1 MTQQKKTPAAAKP
14 RAGAKPGSSAE
25 PRASKAAADAAVE
38 GVAVED
44 VSIEDTAVE
53 GASIEDIAVEDAT
66 AEDSAARDSA
76 LEDVPIEDTVIEDV
90 PVEDVSVEDVAVEDV
105 SVEDV
110 PVEDTAVEDVPVEDV
125 PAQDNPTEEARSE
138 QNGAADEP
146 IQAPAADAVE
156 PGAGHSPGALPG
168 PAELPSVLPGAK
180 AEDPIILAAPSPGA
194 DPGFAGSVTG
204 MTPVIPTADPEQ
216 EPVFAAAGGWE
227 PHGSPARTNGKV
239 SGSGN
244 GKASGKDAPDANA
257 DASNGTDKGS
267 EHRSARRE
275 REEGPEPAAAL
286 TADRLLAKSA
296 APPVG
301 GWRLWL
307 YNASFGYINVGDSDR
322 VRIQRA
328 MEHRIAVRL
337 GQRTRYVPVLSRKG
351 GVGKTTVTT
360 LLGMALADLREDRVI
375 AMDANPDRGTLSDRS
390 PGRADFTARQL
401 VNDRFDV
408 SSFSQLSH
416 YVAREGSRLD
426 VLASDTDPAVAHA
439 FDDADYRAVTDILG
453 RYYSIVLTD
462 SGTGMV
468 HSVMAG
474 TLEKA
479 DAVVLVSGGSVDE
492 ARLASETL
500 SWLEAHGRHD
510 LVAKAIVVINM
521 SGGEG
526 TEVNIN
532 EIEDHFRSRVRNVL
546 RIPYDRHLAE
556 GSRVRLD
563 ALRPATRAAVVELAA
578 LVVDELQAG

>member
-1 MTQQKKTPAAAKP
+1 MPSSGAAK
-14 RAGAKPGSSAE
+14 
-25 PRASKAAADAAVE
+25 AAVE
-38 GVAVED
+38 DTTVED
-44 VSIEDTAVE
+44 VAAEDST
-53 GASIEDIAVEDAT
+53 VEDAT
-66 AEDSAARDSA
+66 VEDFAVSGTAVEDTAREDLA
-76 LEDVPIEDTVIEDV
+76 LEGSAVEAAVAEDV
-90 PVEDVSVEDVAVEDV
+90 PVA
-105 SVEDV
+105 
-110 PVEDTAVEDVPVEDV
+110 DTPLELA
-125 PAQDNPTEEARSE
+125 
-138 QNGAADEP
+138 GAADL
-146 IQAPAADAVE
+146 AAAGLERTITGDA
-156 PGAGHSPGALPG
+156 ARSPGVDLPDPAQLPAALPG
-168 PAELPSVLPGAK
+168 TETA
-180 AEDPIILAAPSPGA
+180 DPIALAVPSAGA
-194 DPGFAGSVTG
+194 DPGFTGTVTG
-204 MTPVIPTADPEQ
+204 MTAIIPAADPEQ
-216 EPVFAAAGGWE
+216 EPVFAAASGWE
-227 PHGSPARTNGKV
+227 PHGSPAAADGKANGKV
-239 SGSGN
+239 AVPD
-244 GKASGKDAPDANA
+244 KASARNEA
-257 DASNGTDKGS
+257 DSADSQ
-267 EHRSARRE
+267 HRSARRE
-275 REEGPEPAAAL
+275 REDGPEPAAAL

-296 APPVG
+296 APPIG

-307 YNASFGYINVGDSDR
+307 YNASFGYFNVGDSDR
-322 VRIQRA
+322 VRIQRV
-328 MEHRIAVRL
+328 MEHRIAARL

-526 TEVNIN
+526 TQVNID
-532 EIEDHFRSRVRNVL
+532 EIEDHFRSRVHNVL

-563 ALRPATRAAVVELAA
+563 SLRPATRAAVVELAA